1 MIVLVA
7 LAVLWISYEVANR
20 LRDTVEGTES
30 ARPTTVLSDAAPDR
44 ERITRTVTW
53 SALDDHQLTRLLIDS
68 ASPSTTDT
76 HDDVA
81 GH

>member
-20 LRDTVEGTES
+20 LRDTVEGTQS
-30 ARPTTVLSDAAPDR
+30 RRPTPSRSDPGLGDGD
-44 ERITRTVTW
+44 RITRRVTW
-53 SALDDHQLTRLLIDS
+53 SALDDHQLTRLLIES
-68 ASPSTTDT
+68 ASRPTDS